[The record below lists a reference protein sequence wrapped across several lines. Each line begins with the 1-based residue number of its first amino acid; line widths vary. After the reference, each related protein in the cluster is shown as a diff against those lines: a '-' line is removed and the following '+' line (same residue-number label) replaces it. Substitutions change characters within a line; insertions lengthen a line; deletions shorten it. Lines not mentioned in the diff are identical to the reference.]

1 MVKQYKKMETDIGP
15 LTLCANDKGMTHV
28 FFGWKEGQ
36 EEEQN
41 FFLTKAALEIEEY
54 LKGER
59 KHFTLPLFPKGTPFQ
74 ERVWDALREIPY
86 GETRTYSDIAKR
98 IGKPKAYRAIGM
110 ANHRNPLSILIPCH
124 RVIGADGSL
133 VGYGGGTAIK
143 EYLLELEKGN

>member
-59 KHFTLPLFPKGTPFQ
+59 KHFTLPLFPTGTPLPKGLENQ
-74 ERVWDALREIPY
+74 
-86 GETRTYSDIAKR
+86 KH
-98 IGKPKAYRAIGM
+98 IGP
-110 ANHRNPLSILIPCH
+110 
-124 RVIGADGSL
+124 
-133 VGYGGGTAIK
+133 
-143 EYLLELEKGN
+143 